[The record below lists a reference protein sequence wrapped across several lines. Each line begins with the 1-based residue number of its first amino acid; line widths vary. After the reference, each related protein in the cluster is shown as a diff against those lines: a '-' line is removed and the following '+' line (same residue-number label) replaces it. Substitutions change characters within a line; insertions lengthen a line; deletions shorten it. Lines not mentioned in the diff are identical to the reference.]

1 VRGDGEET
9 TKVRL
14 DHACALEL
22 RKVSMDFVLTPEE
35 TRVLGCLIEK
45 QITTP
50 EYYPLTLNGLIN
62 ACNQKSNR
70 DPVVTYEEMTVL
82 RALDALREKKLAR
95 MVSMAESRVA
105 KYRQVFTDTAN
116 LTEQG
121 LGLLCV
127 LMLRGPQTVGELR
140 TRTERLCPFS
150 NLEEVEKA
158 LQQLIEREPEP
169 LVALL
174 PRQVG
179 FKEPRY
185 AQLLGGELSGE
196 ALTDFAAPPPG
207 RSSATDRVALLEAEI
222 ESLRQNLLDL
232 QQQFREFKKQFE

>member
-1 VRGDGEET
+1 
-9 TKVRL
+9 
-14 DHACALEL
+14 
-22 RKVSMDFVLTPEE
+22 MDFVLTPEE

-50 EYYPLTLNGLIN
+50 EYYPLTLNALTN

-70 DPVVTYEEMTVL
+70 DPVVTYDEMIVV
-82 RALDALREKKLAR
+82 RALDALREKKWAR

-140 TRTERLCPFS
+140 TRTERLCTFNS
-150 NLEEVEKA
+150 LEEVEKV
-158 LQQLIEREPEP
+158 LQQLMEREPEP

-185 AQLLGGELSGE
+185 AHLLAGELSEE
-196 ALTDFAAPPPG
+196 ALTNIAAPPPA
-207 RSSATDRVALLEAEI
+207 RSSAADRVALLEAEI
-222 ESLRQNLLDL
+222 ESLRKDLKDL